1 MIHGSNS
8 IVVSEY
14 KHVNIKLSMNLNRFT
29 VETEVE
35 QILKSKCNIQ
45 INDLLHTRDFF
56 SQNDGFVT
64 FTVLKSEI
72 SESK

>member
-45 INDLLHTRDFF
+45 INDL
-56 SQNDGFVT
+56 
-64 FTVLKSEI
+64 
-72 SESK
+72 